1 MKISQLIV
9 SLVSVFPEPAA
20 PGALTTNR
28 LPGPDVKLQFNR
40 SAGHVDKYTATILSL
55 PPHIQHITEN
65 LDTRIQ
71 TVTFRGLTQ
80 GAYYNVSIVAIINPD
95 QPSITIKS
103 DTVVYEF
110 RVKANSEFS

>member
-20 PGALTTNR
+20 PGTLTTYR
-28 LPGPDVKLQFNR
+28 LPGPDVKLQFYS
-40 SAGHVDKYTATILSL
+40 SAGHVDKYTVRILLSQMQNSTASL
-55 PPHIQHITEN
+55 DSQT
-65 LDTRIQ
+65 Q
-71 TVTFRGLTQ
+71 TVTFPGLTL
-80 GAYYNVSIVAIINPD
+80 GDYYNVSIVAIINPD
-95 QPSITIKS
+95 TPSVINS